1 MASRARNRVRELTV
15 FTMLVR
21 LYWDPR
27 YEPLVMAVKENQP
40 AYRPSP
46 DRTVITSTGLLG
58 DSLRL
63 P

>member
-27 YEPLVMAVKENQP
+27 YEPLVMAVKEK
-40 AYRPSP
+40 PSP
-46 DRTVITSTGLLG
+46 RIGFPRTEL
-58 DSLRL
+58 
-63 P
+63 